1 MDLCVSTRMYM
12 YYIIYYF
19 TIVEVDKLRMQ
30 TQLLLEDIEKAMENI
45 ESANDV
51 IVNFNSE
58 FIKLSKNKESI
69 SITIQQMINSMNV
82 KVMSLNSHINLS
94 GTLLSSVKNCI
105 EDARTVTSQI
115 NDMIL
120 RCQRSRR
127 PEEGIEEQTVKEV
140 EAQNIQQITTQA
152 SQRTVASKSQ
162 ISSTPSN
169 IIELMLMNRKYAY

>member
-1 MDLCVSTRMYM
+1 M

-115 NDMIL
+115 LNEMIL
-120 RCQRSRR
+120 RWQRSRR

-140 EAQNIQQITTQA
+140 EENIQQIENRPTTQA

>member
-1 MDLCVSTRMYM
+1 MYM

-115 NDMIL
+115 LDEMIL

>member
-1 MDLCVSTRMYM
+1 M

-115 NDMIL
+115 LDEMIL